1 MNLADHINS
10 EIKEAM
16 KAKNADRLRALRGI
30 KSAFMLL
37 QTSDKAS
44 SLSEDDYQKTL
55 AKLAKQRKDSLE
67 VYIQQGREDL
77 AEVEKSELA
86 VIEEFLPE
94 QMSEEEVRNVISKII
109 TEAGLSGPA
118 SMGKAMPLAMKELS
132 GKADGKLISAIV
144 KEVLSN

>member
-16 KAKNADRLRALRGI
+16 KAKNTDRLRALRGI

-44 SLSEDDYQKTL
+44 TLSEDDYQKTL
-55 AKLAKQRKDSLE
+55 VKLAKQRKDSLE

-77 AEVEKSELA
+77 AEVEKSELT

-94 QMSEEEVRNVISKII
+94 QMSEEEVRNVISKVIA
-109 TEAGLSGPA
+109 EAGLSGPA

>member
-44 SLSEDDYQKTL
+44 NLSEDDYQKTL

>member
-1 MNLADHINS
+1 M
-10 EIKEAM
+10 
-16 KAKNADRLRALRGI
+16 
-30 KSAFMLL
+30 
-37 QTSDKAS
+37 
-44 SLSEDDYQKTL
+44 
-55 AKLAKQRKDSLE
+55 E